1 VRALLTVL
9 QSAEYWIIPAFVFG
23 AIFGS
28 FLNVVIF
35 RVPRGLSIA
44 RPRWSFCPHCTA
56 RIRPW
61 HNVPVIGWLCLR
73 GRCRDCRAPIGAIYA
88 TIECTTALMFVM
100 IWDVLFVAGAVPGI
114 GSVAGDWPM
123 AVAYLGLFAGLL
135 ATAAMD
141 IESYTIDIRLSVL
154 TMILGV
160 ACHALRGMPVG
171 PATGAGDG
179 ATGTLPPALCLI
191 GVAMGA
197 VWLVTLWIALR
208 RAPAP
213 LDEPQDLKPPELPT
227 AYLDA
232 SDRPFRPWAIL
243 VFAAAIVALTA
254 WQLGAPERPHNLPVE
269 PWALRGI
276 AAAILLMV
284 LLVSVSVVSRDADAL
299 IIEEIE
305 SERHAARPMAIR
317 EFAWL
322 LPTLAAGVALF
333 VFFRVTGRIDDDF
346 ARFVGGASLDAAW
359 IGHVEAGCQ
368 AVAGMI
374 FGAALGWG
382 VRILGTL
389 AFGKEAF
396 GTGDIYIM
404 AAIGAV
410 AGFWAVLFTLFIASI
425 LAIVGV
431 LATRLWKQSRAVPF
445 GPWLALGAF
454 VGLWLDGFL
463 LNHFRLVGR
472 LLWGVLGGEPI
483 GPLGV

>member
-1 VRALLTVL
+1 MRALLTVL
-9 QSAEYWIIPAFVFG
+9 QSAEYWIIPAAVFG

-35 RVPRGLSIA
+35 RVPRGLSITQ
-44 RPRWSFCPHCTA
+44 PRWSFCPHCNA

-61 HNVPVIGWLCLR
+61 HNVPVVGWLLLR
-73 GRCRDCRAPIGAIYA
+73 GRCRDCRAPISTIYP
-88 TIECTTALMFVM
+88 TIECTTALTFVM
-100 IWDVLFVAGAVPGI
+100 IWDVLFVAGAVPGVA
-114 GSVAGDWPM
+114 SVAADWPL

-141 IESYTIDIRLSVL
+141 IESYTIDIRVSVL
-154 TMILGV
+154 VMLLGV
-160 ACHALRGMPVG
+160 VCHAARGMPVA
-171 PATGAGDG
+171 PAAGDG
-179 ATGTLPPALCLI
+179 AIGTLPTALCLG
-191 GVAMGA
+191 GVAMGL

-213 LDEPQDLKPPELPT
+213 PDVPQAADTPEEPT

-232 SDRPFRPWAIL
+232 SDRPFQPWPIL
-243 VFAAAIVALTA
+243 AFAAAITALAA
-254 WQLGAPERPHNLPVE
+254 WQLAAPGQPSSLSIE
-269 PWALRGI
+269 PWAMRALV
-276 AAAILLMV
+276 AATLLMV
-284 LLVSVSVVSRDADAL
+284 LLVSASVVSREADAQ

-305 SERHAARPMAIR
+305 AERHEARPMAIR

-322 LPTLAAGVALF
+322 LPTLVGGMAL
-333 VFFRVTGRIDDDF
+333 VIFFRATGQIDADF
-346 ARFVGGASLDAAW
+346 ARLVGQAGSGAAW
-359 IGHVEAGCQ
+359 IGHAEAGCQ

-382 VRILGTL
+382 VRISGTL

-410 AGFWAVLFTLFIASI
+410 AGFWAVLFTLFIAAI
-425 LAIVGV
+425 LAIVGILV
-431 LATRLWKQSRAVPF
+431 TRFWKHSRAVPF

-463 LNHFRLVGR
+463 LNHFRPVGR
-472 LLWGVLGGEPI
+472 LLWGILSGEPVW
-483 GPLGV
+483 PPGV

>member
-1 VRALLTVL
+1 MLTIL
-9 QSAEYWIIPAFVFG
+9 QSAEYWVIPAVVLG
-23 AIFGS
+23 AIVGS

-44 RPRWSFCPHCTA
+44 QPRWSFCPHCEA

-61 HNVPVIGWLCLR
+61 HNVPVIGWLSLR
-73 GRCRDCRAPIGAIYA
+73 GRCRDCRAPISTIYPA
-88 TIECTTALMFVM
+88 IECTTAMMFVM
-100 IWDVLFVAGAVPGI
+100 IWDVLFIAGAVPGI
-114 GSVAGDWPM
+114 GSVSGDWPL

-141 IESYTIDIRLSVL
+141 IESYTIDIRLSVFV
-154 TMILGV
+154 MVLGV
-160 ACHALRGMPVG
+160 ACHALRGMP
-171 PATGAGDG
+171 AGAAGGG
-179 ATGTLPPALCLI
+179 AIGTLPTTLCLSA
-191 GVAMGA
+191 VAMGL

-208 RAPAP
+208 RARAP
-213 LDEPQDLKPPELPT
+213 HDEPQGADTPEEAS
-227 AYLDA
+227 AYLDT
-232 SDRPFRPWAIL
+232 SDRPFQPWPILAFAVAI
-243 VFAAAIVALTA
+243 AGLTI
-254 WQLGAPERPHNLPVE
+254 WQLGEPDWPSDLFVE

-276 AAAILLMV
+276 VAASLLMV
-284 LLVSVSVVSRDADAL
+284 LLVSASVVSREADAQ

-305 SERHAARPMAIR
+305 AERHEARPMAIR

-322 LPTLAAGVALF
+322 LPALVAGIALF
-333 VFFRVTGRIDDDF
+333 VCFRMSDRVDDDL
-346 ARFVGGASLDAAW
+346 ARLVGQAGAGAAW

-368 AVAGMI
+368 AVAGLI

-382 VRILGTL
+382 VRISGTL

-425 LAIVGV
+425 LAIVGI
-431 LATRLWKQSRAVPF
+431 LATRFWKHSRAVPF

-463 LNHFRLVGR
+463 LSHFRLVGR
-472 LLWGVLGGEPI
+472 LLWGVLSGEPVW
-483 GPLGV
+483 PVGV